1 MELEIVSSGGLWN
14 GNVVELSKRST
25 MRPKSPRVAVRA
37 IIVEDGRLLMVNAWP
52 DGRSPLM
59 CAPGGGVEV
68 GSSLPDNLTREV
80 FEETGLSIAVGAP
93 CLVNEFHDP
102 DSGYHQIDLFFRC
115 TVQQHSNRPTSW
127 TDTENIVTDRRWLT
141 RDALATTPHKPDSL
155 AQVAFGGDGI
165 TYDPLEVLVN

>member
-1 MELEIVSSGGLWN
+1 MIPRFGKPPEAGQ
-14 GNVVELSKRST
+14 KYTR
-25 MRPKSPRVAVRA
+25 RPGAYA
-37 IIVEDGRLLMVNAWP
+37 ILLRGSDMLVTYQGAP
-52 DGRSPLM
+52 HDEFQL
-59 CAPGGGVEV
+59 PGGGIDAGESPLVA
-68 GSSLPDNLTREV
+68 LHREV